1 MGNTCFMSAILQ
13 CFTHTVQMF
22 LGLRYCTHA
31 SSCKDLYFLFSVEFL
46 GILDQCFTH
55 TVQMILQYFSLILK
69 INDYQDFDVWKW
81 LNLIFR

>member
-1 MGNTCFMSAILQ
+1 MNMGNTCFMSAILQ

-31 SSCKDLYFLFSVEFL
+31 SSCKDLYFYCVEFL
-46 GILDQCFTH
+46 GILHC
-55 TVQMILQYFSLILK
+55 FSLILK